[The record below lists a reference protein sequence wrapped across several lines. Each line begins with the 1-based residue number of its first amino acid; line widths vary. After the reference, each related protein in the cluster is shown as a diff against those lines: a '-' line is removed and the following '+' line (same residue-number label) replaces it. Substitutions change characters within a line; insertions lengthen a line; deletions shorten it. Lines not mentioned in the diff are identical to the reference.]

1 MALAPVPGSD
11 GKTKQGAASGEALA
25 GAHFGWYRVAMSVVA
40 LVLAMSLQ
48 AQVQALPKAAEPAC
62 RLVVLDLQSR
72 DLADDEKDL
81 AALLTE
87 SLATEAALTSG
98 CLVITSADVREMMD
112 FEAAKSAC
120 SETDG
125 ACMAEIGQALG
136 AERIVGGSVGR
147 LGNQWIVSA
156 RLMNVARGV
165 VEGRTEQTATSPVG
179 QRTAA
184 RNAARA
190 LFGQALLPPVAV
202 TTAAETPS
210 EFASS
215 TTSTKPAA
223 PSGLWWAGVSTAS
236 LGGLVA
242 LGGAGIAT
250 GAEVLLADPRA
261 IGKSDLQTLG
271 VVGLTVAGVGIVTV
285 ATGVVIAVLES
296 P

>member
-11 GKTKQGAASGEALA
+11 GKKKQGAASGEALA

-202 TTAAETPS
+202 TTAAQAPS
-210 EFASS
+210 DAVSS
-215 TTSTKPAA
+215 TTTTTA

-242 LGGAGIAT
+242 LSGAGIAT